1 MQTNR
6 QIILPVI
13 SWRAKP
19 VLIFAVDCQGY
30 FESGSKTPGVYTIQ
44 PLGSEMEPFTVWC
57 EFNMEKG
64 WTVIQKRYDGSVPFN
79 RNWEDYKNGFGS
91 TGGEHWL
98 G

>member
-1 MQTNR
+1 
-6 QIILPVI
+6 
-13 SWRAKP
+13 
-19 VLIFAVDCQGY
+19 
-30 FESGSKTPGVYTIQ
+30 
-44 PLGSEMEPFTVWC
+44 MEPFTVWC

-98 G
+98 GQFLFTFRKCNNLMTALILTKIIRYNHTELNA